1 MKEYLLKPV
10 KKDCMEIILNQINN
24 SICWINK
31 EKENYEMGFFIN
43 FKYENNKIPVL
54 LTKYNIIDEYK
65 GNTLNIFLNNKTKIL
80 KIGEKRYINKDY
92 NIAIFEI
99 YRDKNNDIQFLEI
112 DDNLFK
118 NNFETNY
125 YNESIYIIQ
134 NNNKKDISISFG
146 KIEGI
151 VNEKINYSCYL
162 NSNKNNLP
170 IFDLTNN
177 KIIGIH
183 EKTSKYY
190 NKGIL
195 LKKIIETF
203 FNGYNIKKNEI
214 DLIIKIDKNDIN
226 NKIYFIDNYNNNHD
240 NLKELNKLNTE
251 LYIDNYN
258 YEYNKYFEPKHEGI
272 YNKF

>member
-24 SICWINK
+24 SICWINQEK
-31 EKENYEMGFFIN
+31 EKNEMGFFIN
-43 FKYENNKIPVL
+43 FKYNNKEIPVL

-65 GNTLNIFLNNKTKIL
+65 DKTLNITLNNKTKIL

-118 NNFETNY
+118 NNFETYY

-162 NSNKNNLP
+162 NSNK
-170 IFDLTNN
+170 
-177 KIIGIH
+177 II
-183 EKTSKYY
+183 Y
-190 NKGIL
+190 L
-195 LKKIIETF
+195 F
-203 FNGYNIKKNEI
+203 
-214 DLIIKIDKNDIN
+214 LI
-226 NKIYFIDNYNNNHD
+226 
-240 NLKELNKLNTE
+240 
-251 LYIDNYN
+251 
-258 YEYNKYFEPKHEGI
+258 
-272 YNKF
+272 